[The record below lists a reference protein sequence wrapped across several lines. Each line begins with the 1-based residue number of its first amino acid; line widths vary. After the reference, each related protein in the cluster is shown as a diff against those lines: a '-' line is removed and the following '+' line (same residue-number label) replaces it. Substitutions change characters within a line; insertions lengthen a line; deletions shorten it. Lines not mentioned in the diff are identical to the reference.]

1 MKQQTN
7 RHQRQ
12 TRLTIGLRRLTV
24 ALLICLVP
32 VTGHCQFDVSLIPYV
47 AEMKLKR
54 GQRAVLPF
62 TLTNQNS
69 DKQVSIRV
77 FAHEMTQGIRGQ
89 YILSDT
95 LMPYSCVPWLT
106 LPDTLI
112 EMGPGETREIP
123 IEVRV
128 PFGARGGAY
137 GAVVFEMVPET
148 PVGPRGEPGLYSI
161 DYTFQLPGWIEITI
175 ESARAARGR
184 LTPSAVTVV
193 PTADIPEM
201 LKKYGDRGMVVT
213 AEVENTGDIHVFT
226 EGRLIIRDENRRL
239 IRDTRLGSG
248 RGAVLPGARTS
259 LRTITKLPPP
269 GKYVVKAIVEYGG
282 RSPAIAQASFEITSE
297 RAARTGESGIALP
310 LYIDLRPEEFEP
322 SIPVGGFR
330 VMSLSLLNREQEPV
344 AVDVALG
351 QISHDENGQMWVS
364 EEKVDSGR
372 TCASWLTIEPRSFV
386 LESQRRKN
394 VRITLKVPD
403 GAAGGY
409 YSCIVLNTRLAS
421 DTGSSTLPSPI
432 YCPILLSVPPDFEF
446 GGEIVHVDVE
456 HPVESAFMLKT
467 EFRNT
472 GNIHAIIS
480 GVASLER
487 WTEPGEIPGLVVID
501 TARYESVGVF
511 KLETDS
517 TYVLPGETRVVPSP
531 SIDGLPEGR
540 YRAQIVILYG
550 SETPAIMEKEFNI
563 KMTQTND

>member
-1 MKQQTN
+1 M
-7 RHQRQ
+7 
-12 TRLTIGLRRLTV
+12 RRL
-24 ALLICLVP
+24 ALAGLVCLVP
-32 VTGHCQFDVSLIPYV
+32 VTGRCQFDVSLVPHV
-47 AEMKLKR
+47 TEMKLKR
-54 GQRAVLPF
+54 GQRTFVPF
-62 TLTNQNS
+62 ELTNENK
-69 DKQVSIRV
+69 DKPVSVRV
-77 FAHEMTQGIRGQ
+77 FARDMSQGNRGQ

-112 EMGPGETREIP
+112 VIGPGEKREIP
-123 IEVRV
+123 VEIRV
-128 PFGARGGAY
+128 PLGATGGAY

-148 PVGPRGEPGLYSI
+148 PGGLRGVPGLYSL
-161 DYTFQLPGWIEITI
+161 DYTFQLPAWIEITI

-184 LTPSAVTVV
+184 LTPVAVTVV
-193 PTADIPEM
+193 PTADIPQL
-201 LKKYGDRGMVVT
+201 LKKYGDRGMVIT

-226 EGRLIIRDENRRL
+226 KGRLIIRDENRRL

-248 RGAVLPGARTS
+248 RGAVLPGVRTS

-269 GKYVVKAIVEYGG
+269 GKYVVKAFVEYGG

-297 RAARTGESGIALP
+297 RAARTGELGIALP

-344 AVDVALG
+344 AVEVGLG

-372 TCASWLTIEPRSFV
+372 TCASWLTVEPRSFV
-386 LESQRRKN
+386 LNPNRRKN

-403 GAAGGY
+403 AATGGY
-409 YSCIVLNTRLAS
+409 YSCIVVNTRLAS
-421 DTGSSTLPSPI
+421 DTGSSTLPTPI

-456 HPVESAFMLKT
+456 HPVESAVMFKT

-480 GVASLER
+480 GGVSLER
-487 WTEPGEIPGLVVID
+487 WTEPEEIPGLVVTD
-501 TARYESVGVF
+501 TARYEMVGVF
-511 KLETDS
+511 QLETDS
-517 TYVLPGETRVVPSP
+517 TYILPGETRMVSSP
-531 SIDGLPEGR
+531 SVDGLPEGR
-540 YRAQIVILYG
+540 YRAQIKILYG
-550 SETPAIMEKEFNI
+550 SETPAVMEKEFNI